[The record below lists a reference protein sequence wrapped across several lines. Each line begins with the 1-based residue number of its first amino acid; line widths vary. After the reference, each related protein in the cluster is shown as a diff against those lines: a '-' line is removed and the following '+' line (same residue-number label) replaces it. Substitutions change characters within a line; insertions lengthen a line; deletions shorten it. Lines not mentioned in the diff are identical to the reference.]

1 MAYTIDP
8 RRTRALLFDV
18 DGTLAETEAEGHLP
32 AFNEAFARLGI
43 PWRWSVEDYGDL
55 LRVTGG
61 YERMQAYARRRGD
74 AEWLTPEG
82 LATLREAHQLK
93 NVRYADRLTRG
104 LVVPRLGLAALQRQ
118 MAQAGLSWAVVT
130 TTSRDNWQALW
141 QCCLSNA
148 LPVAP
153 VLAICG
159 EDVEE
164 KKPHPEAY
172 RLALDRLGL
181 PASACLAVEDSP
193 NGLEAARAADLGCL
207 VVKSV
212 FFQEADFTGALA
224 VTEEH
229 LGLRI
234 ADAPDEFPGAAGL
247 Q

>member
-1 MAYTIDP
+1 MAYDIDP
-8 RRTRALLFDV
+8 RITRALLFDV

-32 AFNEAFARLGI
+32 AFNEAFAGLGI
-43 PWRWSVEDYGDL
+43 PWQWALQDYGDL

-61 YERMQAYARRRGD
+61 YERMQAYARMRGD
-74 AEWLTPEG
+74 SQWLTPEG
-82 LATLREAHQLK
+82 LATLREAHRRK
-93 NVRYADRLTRG
+93 NAHYADRLMRG
-104 LVVPRLGLAALQRQ
+104 LVVPRLGLAALHRQ
-118 MAQAGLSWAVVT
+118 MAEAGLCWAVVT

-141 QCCLSNA
+141 QCCLSGTLA
-148 LPVAP
+148 VPPVF
-153 VLAICG
+153 AICG
-159 EDVEE
+159 EDVQE

-172 RLALDRLGL
+172 LLALDRLGL

-193 NGLEAARAADLGCL
+193 NGLQAARAADLGCL

-229 LGLRI
+229 LDLRI
-234 ADAPDEFPGAAGL
+234 ADAPDEFRESAGL